1 MSLNKQQIID
11 LAPDASSV
19 KAGTQLANSSK
30 WIVKNQHPKVIW
42 GECKGSGK
50 KPYKTSID
58 LVNIAFKCS
67 CPSRKFPCKHGLG
80 LFLLY
85 EAQTNLFDEIE
96 EIPED
101 IAQWI
106 DKRAT
111 KIEKK
116 DSQEAK
122 PVDEAAQQKRIVAR
136 EKKVTAGIEELQ
148 RWLKDTIRAG
158 IANVSQDHY
167 NFASSIIPRMVDAQ
181 ATGLAFQLKKINK
194 INFYEEDWE
203 IQLLKVL
210 SKIYLLT
217 KAYQAKNQ
225 YDINTQSELNTLIGW
240 TISKDEIL
248 KNEVVEDQWL
258 VLGKTIDN
266 EDNLTINS
274 TWLYTEK
281 TKQFAL
287 ILDFFVK
294 NQPVINKNVL
304 AVGTSVNAK
313 LNFYPSMLPLRVLL
327 NQQDGQQN
335 ISSFPKGE
343 STIEGLMNHL
353 SNVYS
358 INPFVDNT
366 PIILNNIFLI
376 SKQNGWYLK
385 DTTHKGMLV
394 INTHDECWKILALSG
409 GKPLDFFVIYSNQ
422 KLQILSICV
431 ENKVHSIV

>member
-167 NFASSIIPRMVDAQ
+167 
-181 ATGLAFQLKKINK
+181 
-194 INFYEEDWE
+194 
-203 IQLLKVL
+203 L
-210 SKIYLLT
+210 S
-217 KAYQAKNQ
+217 
-225 YDINTQSELNTLIGW
+225 LIH
-240 TISKDEIL
+240 I
-248 KNEVVEDQWL
+248 
-258 VLGKTIDN
+258 
-266 EDNLTINS
+266 
-274 TWLYTEK
+274 
-281 TKQFAL
+281 
-287 ILDFFVK
+287 
-294 NQPVINKNVL
+294 
-304 AVGTSVNAK
+304 
-313 LNFYPSMLPLRVLL
+313 
-327 NQQDGQQN
+327 
-335 ISSFPKGE
+335 
-343 STIEGLMNHL
+343 
-353 SNVYS
+353 
-358 INPFVDNT
+358 
-366 PIILNNIFLI
+366 
-376 SKQNGWYLK
+376 
-385 DTTHKGMLV
+385 
-394 INTHDECWKILALSG
+394 
-409 GKPLDFFVIYSNQ
+409 
-422 KLQILSICV
+422 
-431 ENKVHSIV
+431 